1 MWSWI
6 RALVLLG
13 SGFPSMEFYGIG
25 RKLPSDTNWNEIFF
39 QKIPNTNQ
47 SSSYYGSSM
56 RVCMIYIWYTYDI
69 CVQSCHAMRR
79 DASFKAV
86 YIMYVM
92 YVMYVVWR
100 DMTWCDVYIHIC
112 LRIRI
117 WRFSSFVSCQ
127 KKTTRS
133 SSWSDWRSD
142 IEQKGFYDAAV
153 TDQVKKSRKLME
165 WQDPLEE
172 LERMRWSVQIQR
184 KVATQ

>member
-56 RVCMIYIWYTYDI
+56 RVYMIYIWYTYDI

-117 WRFSSFVSCQ
+117 WRFSSFVSSQ
-127 KKTTRS
+127 KKKQPVLPPGQTDGQTLSRRGFTTQLLQTKS
-133 SSWSDWRSD
+133 KNQESSWIDKILLRN
-142 IEQKGFYDAAV
+142 
-153 TDQVKKSRKLME
+153 
-165 WQDPLEE
+165 
-172 LERMRWSVQIQR
+172 
-184 KVATQ
+184 